1 MGKTQHFG
9 RQKLNF
15 YSNVEYIICYGKRLI
30 SNNRKEVLAEYEKSD
45 LEDAPLYNAS
55 NPEKPILFPKGMVK
69 FNIADGK
76 YSKSTDKKY
85 TLETDV
91 IVKDGKNANDFTL
104 RFKSRWSKDKV
115 ISELDNGT
123 TYWVK
128 SENFSIRAIYGDLK
142 TSIESPRQLI
152 FTNSNNPLNT
162 KSRFGVKVGTSEE
175 GSKTLEN
182 LMENNFFNYPKPNTL
197 IEYLLSLLINP
208 NSNEFV
214 NEGYFLDF
222 FSGSATTAQAVM
234 QLNANDEG
242 NRKFILVQLPE
253 STDENSEAYEEGYES
268 ICEIGK
274 ERIRRAGDKIVEES
288 GNKDLDIG
296 FKVFKLDSSN
306 LEKWDPDYNDLEQTL
321 LMSQDNIKS
330 KRTQEDLVYEI
341 MLKYGID
348 LTLPVEKHELTNNT
362 LYSIEF
368 GALIICLDDN
378 ITRDISNAIVKLSK
392 DSDVKRVVF
401 KDNGFAS
408 DSDKTNIKENLRT
421 HGINEFITI

>member
-1 MGKTQHFG
+1 MCLVLLCPGGCFWTGFGEENFITSFIWEKTQHFG

-152 FTNSNNPLNT
+152 FTNSN
-162 KSRFGVKVGTSEE
+162 SR
-175 GSKTLEN
+175 
-182 LMENNFFNYPKPNTL
+182 Y
-197 IEYLLSLLINP
+197 
-208 NSNEFV
+208 
-214 NEGYFLDF
+214 
-222 FSGSATTAQAVM
+222 
-234 QLNANDEG
+234 
-242 NRKFILVQLPE
+242 
-253 STDENSEAYEEGYES
+253 
-268 ICEIGK
+268 
-274 ERIRRAGDKIVEES
+274 
-288 GNKDLDIG
+288 
-296 FKVFKLDSSN
+296 
-306 LEKWDPDYNDLEQTL
+306 
-321 LMSQDNIKS
+321 
-330 KRTQEDLVYEI
+330 
-341 MLKYGID
+341 
-348 LTLPVEKHELTNNT
+348 
-362 LYSIEF
+362 
-368 GALIICLDDN
+368 II
-378 ITRDISNAIVKLSK
+378 
-392 DSDVKRVVF
+392 
-401 KDNGFAS
+401 
-408 DSDKTNIKENLRT
+408 
-421 HGINEFITI
+421 